1 MLTDMIVIVPYDP
14 DWPKRYADEER
25 KVREALGGALVVR
38 IDHVGSTSVP
48 GLAAKPV
55 IDIQVSVPSVHPLL
69 LITGPLSQVGYT
81 HIPEPDEEFERVYP
95 LFCKPAIWP
104 SSHHIHVCAAGSEQE
119 RRHLAFRDYLRG
131 HPETA
136 TEYVDLKYR
145 LAASHDGASTESR
158 ERYAMAKTEF
168 VEGVLQRAFER
179 GYPRA

>member
-14 DWPKRYADEER
+14 DWPKRYTDEAR
-25 KVREALGGALVVR
+25 KVREALGALVVR

-55 IDIQVSVPSVHPLL
+55 IDIQVSVPSVHPLS

-81 HIPEPDEEFERVYP
+81 HIPDPDEEFERVYP
-95 LFCKPAIWP
+95 LFRKPAIWP

-158 ERYAMAKTEF
+158 ERYAMAKSEF